1 MIRIGIVTVRDQNY
15 HPNRRLLDAVQ
26 AYGHRGLLIH
36 PYRLWPACQAGRLTV
51 TAEKDVDLPHVIL
64 PRQGA
69 EIGDTC
75 LALLHQF
82 QLMGVLLVNGLGAVM
97 TARNKFLTQQ
107 TLSAAGLPCPDAVF
121 VNDASGLPHAVERL
135 GGYPVVVKSVSGR
148 QGAGVRRIA
157 DAGAMARQTVSL
169 LTPQHGLVVQR
180 YVSTQNRRDVR
191 VLIIGG
197 ELVCAAALTP
207 AVAEFRANF
216 HLGGQIRTA
225 TLDADTEQIAVAA
238 AAAIGCDIAG
248 VDIMIDGSG
257 QPYIVEVNYSP
268 GFKGLEAASG
278 LDIAKRMIR
287 FAMDC
292 HERKTR

>member
-1 MIRIGIVTVRDQNY
+1 MIRIGIVTVRDRSY
-15 HPNRRLLDAVQ
+15 HPNRRLLEAVH

-36 PYRLWPACQAGRLTV
+36 PYRLWAVTQAGRLSV
-51 TAEKDVDLPHVIL
+51 TAARAVDLPHVVL

-82 QLMGVLLVNGLGAVM
+82 QLMGIPLVNGLRAVM

-107 TLSAAGLPCPDAVF
+107 TLSAAGLPCPDAIF

-135 GGYPVVVKSVSGR
+135 GGYPVVVKPVSGR
-148 QGAGVRRIA
+148 QGSGVRRIT
-157 DAGAMARQTVSL
+157 DAAAMARQAVSL
-169 LTPQHGLVVQR
+169 LTPPNGVVVQR
-180 YVSTQNRRDVR
+180 YVSTRSRRDVR

-197 ELVCAAALTP
+197 ELVCAVTLTP
-207 AVAEFRANF
+207 AADEFRANF
-216 HLGGQIRTA
+216 HLGGQIRPA
-225 TLDADTEQIAVAA
+225 ALDADTKQIAVDAA
-238 AAAIGCDIAG
+238 AAVGCDIAG

-268 GFKGLEAASG
+268 GFRGLEAASG
-278 LDIAKRMIR
+278 LDIAGRMIQ
-287 FAMDC
+287 FTTDC
-292 HERKTR
+292 YERKIR